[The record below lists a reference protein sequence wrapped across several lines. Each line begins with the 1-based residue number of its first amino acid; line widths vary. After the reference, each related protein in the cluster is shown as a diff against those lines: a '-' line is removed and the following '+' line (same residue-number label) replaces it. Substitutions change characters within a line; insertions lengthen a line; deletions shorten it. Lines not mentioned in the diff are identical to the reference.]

1 MKFTMKMKKYSLMF
15 GAALMFMSLGAQGK
29 KPATDWHYS
38 APSKKNM
45 GISLYEAYQ
54 TPAAQNKPSAIVV
67 AVIDGGTDV
76 NHEDLKD
83 VIWVNSD
90 EIAGNGIDDDK
101 NGYVDDVNGWN
112 FIGGADGGMVGADNL
127 ESVRVYKK
135 LSGKFENLDA
145 ATIDQNSA
153 DYLLYQKLKTDV
165 TKEQKRWGGMSKQ
178 LNMMVDALNKIQT
191 ATGKED
197 PSASDL
203 EAASIED
210 PLADA
215 IAKSLA
221 KGMKKS
227 KNGESFLSVK
237 NELQEQLNHVE
248 SRANFHYNPEFDSRK
263 IVGDDYSNSS
273 QRVYGNNNVIGP
285 DASHG
290 THVAGI
296 IAATRGNNVG
306 FDGIADN
313 AKIMVVRVVPDG
325 DERDKD
331 VANGIRYAVDN
342 GAKIINMSFGKSYSW
357 DKNIVDSAVAYAES
371 KGVLLVHAAGNSGQ
385 DNDVTSNFPN
395 DSLWGGKRFAANWIE
410 IGASQP
416 ERKKLATDFSN
427 YGKNNVDLFA
437 PGQDIYST
445 IPDNKYEYFDGTSM
459 AAPVVSGVAA
469 LVWSRYP
476 NLTAVQMK
484 EILMKSSVKLDK
496 KVIRPHTKKEKV
508 KFSELCVSSG
518 LVNAKAALEMAAS
531 YSAK

>member
-1 MKFTMKMKKYSLMF
+1 MKMKKYSLMF

-38 APSKKNM
+38 KPDKKNM

-54 TPAAQNKPSAIVV
+54 STAAKNASTSVVV

-90 EIAGNGIDDDK
+90 EIPGNGIDDDK
-101 NGYVDDVNGWN
+101 NGYIDDVNGWN
-112 FIGGADGGMVGADNL
+112 FIGGADGGMVSADNL
-127 ESVRVYKK
+127 ESVRVYQK
-135 LSGKFENLDA
+135 LSKKFENLDA
-145 ATIDQNSA
+145 ATIDQNSSEYA
-153 DYLLYQKLKTDV
+153 LYQKLKADV

-178 LNMMVDALNKIQT
+178 FNMMVEALKKIQT

-197 PSASDL
+197 PSAAEL

-237 NELQEQLNHVE
+237 NELQDQLNHVE

-273 QRVYGNNNVIGP
+273 QRIYGNNNVIGP

-296 IAATRGNNVG
+296 IAATRSNNVG

-342 GAKIINMSFGKSYSW
+342 GAKIINMSFGKGYSW
-357 DKNIVDSAVAYAES
+357 DKNIVDSAVSYAES

-385 DNDVTSNFPN
+385 DNDVTGNFPN

-416 ERKKLATDFSN
+416 ERKKLATNFSN

-445 IPDNKYEYFDGTSM
+445 IPNNKYEYFDGTSM

-484 EILMKSSVKLDK
+484 EILMKSSVKLEK
-496 KVIRPHTKKEKV
+496 KVIRPHTQKEKV

-518 LVNAKAALEMAAS
+518 LVNAKAALELAAT
-531 YSAK
+531 YK

>member
-1 MKFTMKMKKYSLMF
+1 
-15 GAALMFMSLGAQGK
+15 
-29 KPATDWHYS
+29 
-38 APSKKNM
+38 
-45 GISLYEAYQ
+45 
-54 TPAAQNKPSAIVV
+54 
-67 AVIDGGTDV
+67 
-76 NHEDLKD
+76 
-83 VIWVNSD
+83 
-90 EIAGNGIDDDK
+90 
-101 NGYVDDVNGWN
+101 
-112 FIGGADGGMVGADNL
+112 
-127 ESVRVYKK
+127 
-135 LSGKFENLDA
+135 
-145 ATIDQNSA
+145 
-153 DYLLYQKLKTDV
+153 
-165 TKEQKRWGGMSKQ
+165 
-178 LNMMVDALNKIQT
+178 
-191 ATGKED
+191 
-197 PSASDL
+197 L
-203 EAASIED
+203 EAVSIED
-210 PLADA
+210 PLAGA

-221 KGMKKS
+221 SGMKKS
-227 KNGESFLSVK
+227 KNGESFLSLK
-237 NELQEQLNHVE
+237 NELQDQLNHVE
-248 SRANFHYNPEFDSRK
+248 SRANFHYNTEFDSRK

-342 GAKIINMSFGKSYSW
+342 GAKIINMSFGKGYSW
-357 DKNIVDSAVAYAES
+357 DKNIVDSAVSYAES

-445 IPDNKYEYFDGTSM
+445 IPNNKYEYFDGTSM

-518 LVNAKAALEMAAS
+518 LVNAKAALEMAAT